1 MHLTFKFLLTIFSS
15 FVVLLGIL
23 GLGTVQAQGVNQ
35 LNLSDLSAFKLP
47 SKSWQIAGSVQADLS
62 KSNLLI
68 FSSGNGILVNSP
80 NKKHKGE
87 DLFTLSEYG
96 DIDLEFDYMMASG
109 ANSGIYLQGRYEIQL
124 EDTWGSP
131 SPKSNTNGGIYPR
144 WDDSKPEGQK
154 GYAGYA
160 PRQNASKAP
169 GLWQKFK
176 ISFQAPRFDSS
187 GKKIANAVMLRV
199 ELNGVIIHDNVELSG
214 PTRGSISNIE
224 AAKAPLRF
232 QGDHGAVA
240 FKNIKIT
247 SFDKARPAEKP
258 AANAN
263 VVDPIL
269 IDASEN
275 SILRSFMDIPGS
287 PRVVHAVS
295 VGSAAKVHYTYDMDN
310 AMLVQVWRGDF
321 LNATPMWHDRGDG
334 SSRPLG
340 MVQRLGKPKQSL
352 AQLSSTESTWISD
365 TVGTS
370 YKPKGYVID
379 EQGLPSFKYH
389 TYGTSVS
396 DQLRVLDLG
405 RGISRTVSISKPVN
419 NLYFRLADAE
429 NIIQTVDG
437 TYLIDHQSYYLKVDN
452 GGGAKAFI
460 RDINGRKELL
470 IPMVNT
476 LTYSILF

>member
-1 MHLTFKFLLTIFSS
+1 MNLIFKVTQPIFMRFVAILTIIMTGTAFAQSPIQ
-15 FVVLLGIL
+15 V
-23 GLGTVQAQGVNQ
+23 GLN
-35 LNLSDLSAFKLP
+35 DLSAFKSP

-62 KSNLLI
+62 KTNFLTLG
-68 FSSGNGILVNSP
+68 SGSGIIVNFP
-80 NKKHKGE
+80 DKKIKGE
-87 DLFTLSEYG
+87 DLLTLAEYG
-96 DIDLEFDYMMASG
+96 DIDLEFEYLMAAG

-144 WDDSKPEGQK
+144 WDDSKPEGQQ
-154 GYAGYA
+154 GYGGYA

-176 ISFQAPRFDSS
+176 ISFQAPRFDAS

-214 PTRGSISNIE
+214 PTRGSISNAE

-247 SFDKARPAEKP
+247 SFDRPRPSEKP
-258 AANAN
+258 SANAN
-263 VVDPIL
+263 TVDPIL

-275 SILRSFMDIPGS
+275 SILRSFIDLPGS

-340 MVQRLGKPKQSL
+340 MLQRFGKPKQSI
-352 AQLSSTESTWISD
+352 AQLMSTETAWIND
-365 TVGTS
+365 TLGTS

-379 EQGLPSFKYH
+379 EQGLPTFKYH
-389 TYGTSVS
+389 TYGIAVS
-396 DQLRVLDLG
+396 DQVKVLDLG
-405 RGISRTVSISKPVN
+405 RGISRTVSLSKSAN
-419 NLYFRLADAE
+419 NLYFRLADAQ
-429 NIIQTVDG
+429 NIVQSADG
-437 TYLIDHQSYYLKVDN
+437 TFVIDNQSYYLKVED
-452 GGGAKAFI
+452 GAGAKAFI
-460 RDINGRKELL
+460 RDSNGRKELL
-470 IPMVNT
+470 IPIVNT
-476 LTYSILF
+476 LNYSILF